1 MRFLA
6 YVEEKCVTAR
16 AQSLGGKL
24 QSGGS
29 TELGL
34 ELFSVHM
41 FIPFKPKQGPRVAS
55 FRPAERSSAFS
66 SRQPAGWA
74 CFPGALPEARPGAA
88 SQLGPPS
95 QRACLL
101 IQEMRV
107 VMSLREGG

>member
-1 MRFLA
+1 M
-6 YVEEKCVTAR
+6 E
-16 AQSLGGKL
+16 AQS
-24 QSGGS
+24 S
-29 TELGL
+29 GL